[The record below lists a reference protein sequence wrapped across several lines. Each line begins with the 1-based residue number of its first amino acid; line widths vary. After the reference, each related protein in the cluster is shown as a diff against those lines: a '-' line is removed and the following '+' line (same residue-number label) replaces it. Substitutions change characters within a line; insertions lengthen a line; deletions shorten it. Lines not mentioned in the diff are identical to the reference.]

1 MAVIVDESPRA
12 SALTPRAGGIQGV
25 DLRNASAVLGQ
36 EPGAKGPSSSTHP
49 CTGNFGIVQRVYL
62 ISMIEKNGIHT

>member
-1 MAVIVDESPRA
+1 MAVVVA
-12 SALTPRAGGIQGV
+12 SALTPRAEGIKGV

-49 CTGNFGIVQRVYL
+49 CTGNFEIVQ
-62 ISMIEKNGIHT
+62 